1 MLWQKI
7 LKVKGTQFSPNVLI
21 RFYPWQK
28 KSKFKNKMPDITK
41 KWLRIIG
48 IGEDGWDDLAAD
60 SKELLYEAEIVLG
73 GERHLKMIPEDW
85 EGERIVWPSPI
96 RDAVTKIM
104 SWRPAESGGGKIVA
118 VMASGD
124 PLCYGIASKL
134 LRNLPIEE
142 IWIKPALTTF
152 SLICSR
158 LGWSLPDVETLT
170 IHGRPLEMLHPFVQP
185 GAKLLVLNKDGGSPK
200 QTAKLLTARGF
211 GKSQITVLE
220 HLGGSKER
228 QFSGQADS
236 WSHPEGA
243 ALNALALE
251 CIADTNTNLLARIP
265 GLPDEAFFHDGQLT
279 KRAIRAITLS
289 RLMPVVDQVLWDVGA
304 GCGSVAIEWMRS
316 HTRCKAQAIEKSES
330 RLKLIQQNA
339 FQLGV
344 PMLNIVPGNAP
355 EVLLDLPAP
364 DAVFVGGGLSAG
376 NTLETCWNALKPG
389 GRLVAN
395 AVTLEGEQKL
405 LLWKKENARNTAVAS
420 GDLTRLAVSHVQN
433 IGKFKSWKEAHSV
446 TQLAVIKCY

>member
-1 MLWQKI
+1 
-7 LKVKGTQFSPNVLI
+7 
-21 RFYPWQK
+21 
-28 KSKFKNKMPDITK
+28 MPDITK

-48 IGEDGWDDLAAD
+48 IGEDGWDDLSAD

-96 RDAVTKIM
+96 RDAVTKIV
-104 SWRPAESGGGKIVA
+104 SWRPAESGSGKIVA

-124 PLCYGIASKL
+124 PLCYGIAAKL
-134 LRNLPIEE
+134 LRHLPIEE

-158 LGWSLPDVETLT
+158 VGWSLPDVETLT
-170 IHGRPLEMLHPFVQP
+170 IHGRPVEMLHPFVQP
-185 GAKLLVLNKDGGSPK
+185 GAKLLVLNKDEGSPK

-236 WSHPEGA
+236 WNQPEGA
-243 ALNALALE
+243 ALNAMALE

-279 KRAIRAITLS
+279 KSAIRAITLS
-289 RLMPVVDQVLWDVGA
+289 RLMPIVDQVLWDVGA

-316 HTRCKAQAIEKSES
+316 HPRCKAQAIEKSES

-405 LLWKKENARNTAVAS
+405 LQWQKENAGKSAVAS
-420 GDLTRLAVSHVQN
+420 GDLTRLAVSHVEN
-433 IGKFKSWKEAHSV
+433 IGKFQSWKEARSV
-446 TQLAVIKCY
+446 TQLAVIKSY